1 MKKTSVLLADRN
13 PALVE
18 SIRDLLETMFDTV
31 VMVSDENS
39 LIETLNRF
47 GPDLVIV
54 DLEMPVTRVQNVA
67 SLLNQYN
74 PEQKFIVLINHKGSE
89 LIDICKSSGALG
101 CILKHSSADNLIKAV
116 EAVQNGGTFFSI

>member
-47 GPDLVIV
+47 GPDLVVV